1 MTALPRVIPLFPL
14 PNAVLFPHMPLPLHV
29 FEERYRKMVAD
40 VLGTHRTIGM
50 ILLRPGWEAD
60 YHGRPAV
67 YSAGCAGR
75 LERCEPLEDGRF
87 NILLRG
93 LSRFRVVEEH
103 AGEPYRLA
111 TVEVLAD
118 EPGDTS
124 SLEEMRKRVL
134 AAIGQASDGPMVLV
148 LQPELPHDLFVNALA
163 QSLDLT
169 PVERQSLLD
178 CDSILSRYR
187 RLLEILDFRLLEHT
201 YGRGGDER
209 VH

>member
-1 MTALPRVIPLFPL
+1 MADDLSDLHSFDGTVRLFPL
-14 PNAVLFPHMPLPLHV
+14 PNVVLFPQVMLPLHV
-29 FEERYRKMVAD
+29 FEPRYRRLTAD
-40 VLGTHRTIGM
+40 ALAGDRLITM
-50 ILLRPGWEAD
+50 ALLRPGWEAD

-111 TVEVLAD
+111 TVEVLSD

-124 SLEEMRKRVL
+124 SLEEMRDPFT
-134 AAIGQASDGPMVLV
+134 ITHAS
-148 LQPELPHDLFVNALA
+148 
-163 QSLDLT
+163 
-169 PVERQSLLD
+169 RISLLFASAH
-178 CDSILSRYR
+178 SIPVTPRTENRETPSTFCR
-187 RLLEILDFRLLEHT
+187 T
-201 YGRGGDER
+201 NPSWS
-209 VH
+209 